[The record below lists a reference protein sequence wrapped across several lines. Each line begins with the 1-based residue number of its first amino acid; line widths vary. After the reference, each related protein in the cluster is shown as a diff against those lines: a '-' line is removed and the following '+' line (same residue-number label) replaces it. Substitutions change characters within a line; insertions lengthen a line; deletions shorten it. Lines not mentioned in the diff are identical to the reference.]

1 MWNSCSMRI
10 ASVRER
16 LLAALVDAAVV
27 ILAMAVVVGLGVRA
41 AVACARIRSEDDEDE
56 ADEDEHED
64 EEDESPFRSRRDGD
78 LDDLDDRSRRIQQR
92 TREFLQS
99 PLVHA
104 PLQGA
109 GAGLAIANRNWR
121 SPGFRVVGLRRVDA
135 HRRAHQRPQRFDRIA
150 ARPGT
155 ASNHTPVFR
164 SRAHHERDRLRELA
178 PKLKAIQH
186 RYEGDQQAQQR
197 ATMEFYKANQI
208 NPLAGCGRL
217 AAGPILSQLVL
228 ASAIRNG
235 RTAYDRLTGTLV
247 VSDR

>member
-1 MWNSCSMRI
+1 MNTRTRRTSLPFGLAAMATWTTQTIGLAGSNKGLASFSNHRSCTRLSRAPERVSPSRTGTGAALAFAWSGYVASMRTGGPI
-10 ASVRER
+10 SVRSVLIG
-16 LLAALVDAAVV
+16 LLLDQ
-27 ILAMAVVVGLGVRA
+27 
-41 AVACARIRSEDDEDE
+41 ARQ
-56 ADEDEHED
+56 A
-64 EEDESPFRSRRDGD
+64 
-78 LDDLDDRSRRIQQR
+78 
-92 TREFLQS
+92 T
-99 PLVHA
+99 
-104 PLQGA
+104 
-109 GAGLAIANRNWR
+109 
-121 SPGFRVVGLRRVDA
+121 
-135 HRRAHQRPQRFDRIA
+135 
-150 ARPGT
+150 T
-155 ASNHTPVFR
+155 TPVFR

-235 RTAYDRLTGTLV
+235 RTAYDRLTGTIV